1 MSGRFIVLEGI
12 DGSGKGT
19 QLALLAERLTNAGH
33 SVWLTR
39 EPTDGAIGSRC
50 FLLPTGSHTSRRSV
64 SISPL
69 ARSCSVTVMCS
80 RRWLTTARR

>member
-39 EPTDGAIGSRC
+39 EPTDGAIVGRC
-50 FLLPTGSHTSRRSV
+50 RAF
-64 SISPL
+64 
-69 ARSCSVTVMCS
+69 
-80 RRWLTTARR
+80 

>member
-39 EPTDGAIGSRC
+39 EPTDGASA
-50 FLLPTGSHTSRRSV
+50 V
-64 SISPL
+64 SSAKGWAMP
-69 ARSCSVTVMCS
+69 RV
-80 RRWLTTARR
+80 